1 VALHNLAIRLLT
13 AAVASPIILGVLFF
27 GPPEAWFG
35 LVLVTQL
42 ATAIEVLGMTHPGDR
57 VSQVAGVLCTG
68 LVSAAL
74 YCPEDNA
81 KILVSALF
89 ISTIIG
95 ALVPLVRIGDI
106 NTGALRV
113 MSSIATPIYIGL
125 MFCTLALIRRD
136 GGAEGPGFVLMTLM
150 FAWLAD
156 TGGYAG
162 GRLFGKTP
170 LYPAV
175 SPKKTWEGLGGAL
188 VGAVCGA
195 LLAHFWYLPSIPLLP
210 ALLLALCCGL
220 LGQLGDL
227 AESLLKRAVNAK
239 DSGRMVPGHGG
250 LLDRSDALLLVSPA
264 VYLYLLWR

>member
-1 VALHNLAIRLLT
+1 
-13 AAVASPIILGVLFF
+13 
-27 GPPEAWFG
+27 
-35 LVLVTQL
+35 
-42 ATAIEVLGMTHPGDR
+42 
-57 VSQVAGVLCTG
+57 
-68 LVSAAL
+68 
-74 YCPEDNA
+74 
-81 KILVSALF
+81 
-89 ISTIIG
+89 
-95 ALVPLVRIGDI
+95 LVRIGDI
-106 NTGALRV
+106 STGALRV
-113 MSSIATPIYIGL
+113 MSSMATPIYIGL

-156 TGGYAG
+156 TGGYAA

-195 LLAHFWYLPSIPLLP
+195 LLAHFWYLPSIPLLS
-210 ALLLALCCGL
+210 ALGLALCCGL